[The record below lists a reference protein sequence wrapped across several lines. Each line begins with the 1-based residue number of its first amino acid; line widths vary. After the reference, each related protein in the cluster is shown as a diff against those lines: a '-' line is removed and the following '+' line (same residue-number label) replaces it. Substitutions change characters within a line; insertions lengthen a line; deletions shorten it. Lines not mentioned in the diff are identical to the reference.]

1 MALILHRVGVSK
13 VVRGDATMRTVLWFY
28 ALGWWAAA
36 VGATPVQS
44 LAAIG
49 EAVTAQLS
57 SIIRRDHRDF
67 DVSVAPLDPRLRLP
81 RCGRPL
87 EAVPAHGALRPGW
100 ISVQVRCRG
109 DHPWTVYVKARVSI
123 YRRVAVLTGDLPRG
137 TRLQPEHVILQ
148 RRDLADLRRGY
159 FVAVDA
165 VVGRRLRRSL
175 PRGYVLTPQVLA
187 SDTIVHR
194 GEAVVIRARIGA
206 LDVRMSGHALADGSE
221 GQRIRVRND
230 RSKRIV
236 EGIVRKPGE
245 VWVTF

>member
-1 MALILHRVGVSK
+1 M
-13 VVRGDATMRTVLWFY
+13 MRTGLWLFG
-28 ALGWWAAA
+28 LGWWAAA
-36 VGATPVQS
+36 VCATPVQS

-49 EAVTAQLS
+49 ETVTARLS
-57 SIIRRDHRDF
+57 SIIRHNHRDF
-67 DVSVAPLDPRLRLP
+67 DISVAPLDPRLRLP
-81 RCGRPL
+81 RCDRPL
-87 EAVPAHGALRPGW
+87 EAVPAHRPVRPGW

-109 DHPWTVYVKARVSI
+109 SHPWAIYVKAKVSV
-123 YRRVAVLTGDLPRG
+123 YRRVAVLAGDLPKG
-137 TRLQPEHVILQ
+137 TRLQPVHVVLQ

-159 FVAVDA
+159 FVAVEE

-175 PRGYVLTPQVLA
+175 PRGYVLTPQVV
-187 SDTIVHR
+187 SRDKIVHR

-206 LDVRMSGHALADGSE
+206 LDVRMGGHALADGSE